1 VLIKQAQVEGARFID
16 EARRAAKEL
25 ADRQPKERLRARRT
39 DRQGSAGI
47 ELEHKRML
55 EETRTEVARL
65 VVATTQRVL
74 ARELSEADRTRYTAA
89 AARELTESK
98 LKG

>member
-1 VLIKQAQVEGARFID
+1 
-16 EARRAAKEL
+16 
-25 ADRQPKERLRARRT
+25 
-39 DRQGSAGI
+39 
-47 ELEHKRML
+47 ML

-89 AARELTESK
+89 AARELTEI
-98 LKG
+98 KG